1 MHDIILEVTPPYVP
15 QSNGITERKNRTLL
29 DMVNVMLVSSG
40 FPKNMWGEALY
51 STCHILNRVPYK
63 KI

>member
-40 FPKNMWGEALY
+40 LPKNMWGEALY
-51 STCHILNRVPYK
+51 STSLSKYRI
-63 KI
+63 

>member
-40 FPKNMWGEALY
+40 LPKNMYYPPLPKQR
-51 STCHILNRVPYK
+51 ILIFFSN
-63 KI
+63 